1 MKKVGRAASVVFGM
15 GFMTL
20 QALSYT
26 AGYVTVNHAVIQSD
40 VEDVL
45 DVNDDGVVDEKDVF
59 VMKEKM
65 MDVLTFNMAGGSGF
79 ASGFWG
85 GFRSG

>member
-1 MKKVGRAASVVFGM
+1 MVFGM

-45 DVNDDGVVDEKDVF
+45 DVNDDGVAEIIALLCRPYDGVF
-59 VMKEKM
+59 LKRQAMCAY
-65 MDVLTFNMAGGSGF
+65 NAGLEHARVADYIG
-79 ASGFWG
+79 A
-85 GFRSG
+85 RTT